1 MRKWNM
7 SSKEIRQVKPRAIF
21 PFSGNSPKRK
31 QILTSVSHQGT
42 PASLAKAAHR
52 LLDNDTRK
60 KIQEK
65 KETARSKKMND
76 LNSVTIH
83 EVVEEALSKPG
94 KVPAR
99 PGRSTASPP
108 FPAPGHPTIKT
119 KRHVNM
125 EEHGVSEMIAVEHR
139 LGSRENPYSL
149 EGTTPWPRNSP
160 SEATNIA
167 AKDSNVHNDHRS
179 GVSNGNGHPLQ
190 RVPRRH
196 VCPDFRFRKP
206 DTVNEITL
214 IQEALDVS
222 RKDLERYI
230 GFPPSITTDRLQ
242 PYAYQLSE
250 LQGFFVNV
258 YPGQN
263 PSGLRCWGPMSA
275 FDSFKAR
282 QRGTGDGDQ
291 GPVHAES
298 RVRDLEGNTPQ

>member
-1 MRKWNM
+1 M
-7 SSKEIRQVKPRAIF
+7 
-21 PFSGNSPKRK
+21 
-31 QILTSVSHQGT
+31 
-42 PASLAKAAHR
+42 AK
-52 LLDNDTRK
+52 L
-60 KIQEK
+60 
-65 KETARSKKMND
+65 KKMND

-108 FPAPGHPTIKT
+108 FPASGHPTIKT
-119 KRHVNM
+119 KRHENM
-125 EEHGVSEMIAVEHR
+125 EEQGVSEPIAVGHR

-149 EGTTPWPRNSP
+149 EEPALRPRNSP
-160 SEATNIA
+160 SEAANLA
-167 AKDSNVHNDHRS
+167 AKDSNVHNDHPS
-179 GVSNGNGHPLQ
+179 GFSNANGHPLQ
-190 RVPRRH
+190 RIPRSR

-214 IQEALDVS
+214 IQEALDLS
-222 RKDLERYI
+222 REDYEQYI

-250 LQGFFVNV
+250 LQGFFLNV

-263 PSGLRCWGPMSA
+263 PPGLRCWGPMSS
-275 FDSFKAR
+275 FDAFKAR
-282 QRGTGDGDQ
+282 QRRIGTGDQ

-298 RVRDLEGNTPQ
+298 GVRDLEGNTPQ